1 MVIMKKNA
9 LVLSSSRGLGL
20 GIAEA
25 LADEGANVLLT
36 GRSEDRL
43 KENVARINKK
53 GQGEVPLTYNSVPP
67 APFRRDLCH
76 QQASTYIAAAM
87 KQPTAACGLSPSG
100 ISIILD
106 LWSSS

>member
-1 MVIMKKNA
+1 MDTGLKKKNA

-43 KENVARINKK
+43 KENVLRINKK
-53 GQGEVPLTYNSVPP
+53 GQGKAEY
-67 APFRRDLCH
+67 ACIDLN
-76 QQASTYIAAAM
+76 
-87 KQPTAACGLSPSG
+87 
-100 ISIILD
+100 D
-106 LWSSS
+106 R